1 MRGEARLVLGEMIT
15 RLWWLAFA
23 LWWLETRIRSH
34 AIALLLG
41 RVISFSFSINVC
53 LVVKVSS
60 DLLTT
65 DPLVFLFITS
75 RKQDVGMCPL

>member
-1 MRGEARLVLGEMIT
+1 MLGEMIT

-34 AIALLLG
+34 AIGLLLG
-41 RVISFSFSINVC
+41 RVVSFSFSFSINVC
-53 LVVKVSS
+53 LVMKVSS

-75 RKQDVGMCPL
+75 RKQDVGICPL